1 MLVNCMY
8 IYTNVLVYVYVLGQK
23 QINVCLEFP
32 LALLK
37 YPPPP
42 PDNFLLAKNKNFLY
56 GEFFLYFTSFYL
68 VKLQV

>member
-1 MLVNCMY
+1 MY

-37 YPPPP
+37 YPH
-42 PDNFLLAKNKNFLY
+42 DNFLLAKNKNFLY
-56 GEFFLYFTSFYL
+56 GDFFLYFTSFYL

>member
-1 MLVNCMY
+1 MLVNCMF
-8 IYTNVLVYVYVLGQK
+8 IYTNVLVYVHVLGQK

-42 PDNFLLAKNKNFLY
+42 DNFLLAKNKNFLY
-56 GEFFLYFTSFYL
+56 GDFFLYFTSFYL

>member
-37 YPPPP
+37 YPP
-42 PDNFLLAKNKNFLY
+42 DNFLLAKNKNFLY
-56 GEFFLYFTSFYL
+56 GDFFYILPVFI
-68 VKLQV
+68 

>member
-8 IYTNVLVYVYVLGQK
+8 IYTNVLVHVHVLGQK

-37 YPPPP
+37 YPP
-42 PDNFLLAKNKNFLY
+42 DNFLLAKNKNFLY
-56 GEFFLYFTSFYL
+56 GDFFYILPVFI
-68 VKLQV
+68 